1 MAGWVGDGRA
11 ATEIRFPFSGIC
23 SNWNECRLPVAGGQQ
38 SNVRFEGAKQ
48 TNEKLRDQ
56 GLSLVFSRPLTAR
69 VELEL
74 PDVTRHI
81 GNRMAQMVPA
91 PNPGILKA
99 GNSSVFEFFPDL
111 VIGRKSLFPNARD
124 EQRR

>member
-1 MAGWVGDGRA
+1 MSRTSVSRA
-11 ATEIRFPFSGIC
+11 RSRQMTSLGIRACHSFFRDPSP
-23 SNWNECRLPVAGGQQ
+23 R
-38 SNVRFEGAKQ
+38 GA
-48 TNEKLRDQ
+48 EW
-56 GLSLVFSRPLTAR
+56 
-69 VELEL
+69 EL

-99 GNSSVFEFFPDL
+99 GNISVFEFFLDL
-111 VIGRKSLFPNARD
+111 VIGRKSLLPNARD

>member
-1 MAGWVGDGRA
+1 M
-11 ATEIRFPFSGIC
+11 T
-23 SNWNECRLPVAGGQQ
+23 
-38 SNVRFEGAKQ
+38 
-48 TNEKLRDQ
+48 
-56 GLSLVFSRPLTAR
+56 SLVIR
-69 VELEL
+69 VCHTFFRDPSPRGAELEL

-99 GNSSVFEFFPDL
+99 GNISVFEFFPDL

>member
-1 MAGWVGDGRA
+1 MTSLGIRA
-11 ATEIRFPFSGIC
+11 CHSFFRAPSPRGAEWEMPDIT
-23 SNWNECRLPVAGGQQ
+23 RLM
-38 SNVRFEGAKQ
+38 
-48 TNEKLRDQ
+48 
-56 GLSLVFSRPLTAR
+56 
-69 VELEL
+69 
-74 PDVTRHI
+74 

-99 GNSSVFEFFPDL
+99 GNASVFEFFPDL